1 MKHHAC
7 PLWVLPYANVVPA
20 GRRRFSLAQTDSLL
34 MRMRS
39 VASDELHQMMQ
50 RRMSQENPIRASE
63 TEFVQRLQRLVV
75 LAVNRLIY
83 HGSGLALVFFFF
95 SPSPKKSINETR
107 RLTHLL
113 SEQIPPFRCESGSI
127 RPAKYS
133 RLSRPTAFL
142 SRARRSATRWKRLRL
157 CPSFSHSLHSTA
169 RQQEKLSKRHPQA
182 HDGRDKN
189 QPGMTTLTREHFSLL
204 WKIKQLRHSALFQ
217 WIPQG
222 STGRGGAPH
231 HQWRRILWSCRDTFR
246 VQIGRLLVHT
256 LSPGLPLSDRKEALE
271 FVFDA
276 RHLDILKESLS
287 PGLEVRQ
294 SATV

>member
-1 MKHHAC
+1 MIVMQPSHT
-7 PLWVLPYANVVPA
+7 NVVLV
-20 GRRRFSLAQTDSLL
+20 GRFSLAQTDSLL

-63 TEFVQRLQRLVV
+63 TEFVQRLQKLVV

-83 HGSGLALVFFFF
+83 HGAVLLLLLLL
-95 SPSPKKSINETR
+95 
-107 RLTHLL
+107 RLCMLSRSLTVVASLL
-113 SEQIPPFRCESGSI
+113 SDVSQDFFDLLNIPDSPDQQVFSAEPHESGSI
-127 RPAKYS
+127 PHSPGPFNLPPASKKSFQKDILKLMTDGIKTSLVRRRP
-133 RLSRPTAFL
+133 LG
-142 SRARRSATRWKRLRL
+142 
-157 CPSFSHSLHSTA
+157 
-169 RQQEKLSKRHPQA
+169 
-182 HDGRDKN
+182 GRVSVCWHHE
-189 QPGMTTLTREHFSLL
+189 GLISVVLT
-204 WKIKQLRHSALFQ
+204 
-217 WIPQG
+217 PQG

-256 LSPGLPLSDRKEALE
+256 LSPALPLSDRKEALE

-287 PGLEVRQ
+287 PSLEVMPAPTLVLYGLFLCVFRG
-294 SATV
+294 